1 MRREVEYAE
10 IFNITNRLLR
20 EKYENQPVPGSALF
34 EAETPPIINLA
45 IAEWNSSH
53 PTSALNIIVEYLG
66 GNKFPD
72 IVLHNNTDS
81 EKIGVEVKFHK
92 TGVELE
98 TLGNSTV
105 ASTQVEDLAAIFVL
119 FGNFAGNQ
127 PEFIIRDYGKCI
139 CAITKTHKPRYKL
152 KMDEPMDFC
161 TSNLGISYDEL
172 RDLDKDQRE
181 IIINSY
187 VATTDYT
194 ELSERQ
200 DKGRIRAQSFILFPE
215 IFSPDKYRKYK
226 RLGVWLFANN
236 IFCRNVRDFI
246 SGSGKRKIA
255 VIGEEKLSKV
265 FYKLYTTRHDI
276 RTEISEFHDSL
287 LKRSWYDNWETAP
300 TIPEST
306 DDRLSM
312 WVDLVCREYGGGE
325 ATVEGSPYTFR
336 ETIIRLLSDDIE

>member
-1 MRREVEYAE
+1 MRREAEYAE
-10 IFNITNRLLR
+10 IFNTIERLLC
-20 EKYENQPVPGSALF
+20 EKYENQPIPGSALF
-34 EAETPPIINLA
+34 EAETPDIINLA

-53 PTSALNIIVEYLG
+53 PTSVLNITVEYLG

-72 IVLHNNTDS
+72 IVLHNNTDG
-81 EKIGVEVKFHK
+81 EKIGIEVKFHK
-92 TGVELE
+92 TGAELE

-105 ASTQVEDLAAIFVL
+105 ASTQVENLAAIFVL

-161 TSNLGISYDEL
+161 TSKLGISYDEL
-172 RDLDKDQRE
+172 RGLDKEQRE

-200 DKGRIRAQSFILFPE
+200 DKNKIRAQSFILFPE
-215 IFSPDKYRKYK
+215 IFSHDKKEKYK
-226 RLGVWLFANN
+226 RLGIWLFANN
-236 IFCRNVRDFI
+236 IYCRNVRDFI

-276 RTEISEFHDSL
+276 RAEISEFHDSL
-287 LKRSWYDNWETAP
+287 LKRSWYDNGETAP
-300 TIPEST
+300 TIPESA

-312 WVDLVCREYGGGE
+312 WVDLVCQEYGGGD
-325 ATVEGSPYTFR
+325 APVDGSPYNFR
-336 ETIIRLLSDDIE
+336 ETIIRLLSDSIE